1 MNQITLNQVIS
12 GHNLTWEERVEYFN
26 MMKNFLLTH
35 CRKGSK
41 MYNAIDWAWFE
52 NMQEYGIFNRLCIY
66 NGRAT
71 YIAGQDYTYEINTVK
86 KCFIK

>member
-1 MNQITLNQVIS
+1 MKQITLNQVIS
-12 GHNLTWEERVEYFN
+12 GHNLTWEERVTYFN

-52 NMQEYGIFNRLCIY
+52 NMQQYGIF
-66 NGRAT
+66 
-71 YIAGQDYTYEINTVK
+71 D
-86 KCFIK
+86 